1 MGRDKPPKAGQAT
14 DKPSIPFVISWSCF
28 SGCGGVGDVTRNG
41 AGATAAAATRA
52 FG

>member
-28 SGCGGVGDVTRNG
+28 SGCGGLVCGRVDG
-41 AGATAAAATRA
+41 AAVLRAARELIAQ
-52 FG
+52 